1 MMNLNADPYDV
12 TRWTKL
18 QTKICMNVANAR
30 YHAFAVEAEWAAE
43 FVRLGFITR
52 AVAADYLHETAIY
65 NQLYFEYGTD
75 RVQAIIAA
83 AFESIAA

>member
-1 MMNLNADPYDV
+1 MNLNADPCDV
-12 TRWTKL
+12 TMRTKL
-18 QTKICMNVANAR
+18 QIKICMNVANAK
-30 YHAFAVEAEWAAE
+30 YNAFAVEAERAAE
-43 FVRLGFITR
+43 FVHLGFITR

-75 RVQAIIAA
+75 RIQAIVAA